1 MLFFT
6 NFALIRMPE
15 GIGNDT
21 FYLLWHT
28 LSILTPVWLVELA
41 RVSALQGPSK
51 KATFIQL
58 ILRFASAAELAPALA
73 LWEQS
78 LRKSKP
84 YLQ

>member
-41 RVSALQGPSK
+41 RVSALLGPSK
-51 KATFIQL
+51 KAMFIQL
-58 ILRFASAAELAPALA
+58 ILRFASAVELAQALA
-73 LWEQS
+73 LWVQFLRRSNTS
-78 LRKSKP
+78 L
-84 YLQ
+84 Q